1 MIFEFFS
8 DPAFPPFYFTPGW
21 ISRALG
27 KSDAD
32 FVSFFYFKVSQQLKN
47 LISLIQVD
55 VIHTDSWIYGAPVS
69 TGEFFIEIFC

>member
-32 FVSFFYFKVSQQLKN
+32 FVSFFLFQGITAAKKFNFSN
-47 LISLIQVD
+47 S
-55 VIHTDSWIYGAPVS
+55 G
-69 TGEFFIEIFC
+69 